1 MLSLIA
7 GMAMAASVADWNKP
21 YLMTEVE
28 DSQINE
34 SSGLAA
40 SRHSVGVFYTH
51 NDSGD
56 SARFFRFN
64 KKGAVTG
71 IFTLAGARATDWED
85 MASATVR
92 GTSYLYFGDVGDN
105 ARERDHVTIYRVEE
119 PVGAGRELKQ
129 FDTFTITY
137 PDQARD
143 CEAVFVHFATGDIW
157 LVSKAREGITV
168 VYRVENPRR
177 TGDYKAEKVAT
188 IPVNTG
194 GLGGNLV
201 TGADVS
207 HDGHFVILRT
217 YTGALIYTVRGPFS
231 EWVEQEPVMHRTAP
245 EKQGESICFSQ
256 NSSAWLTSSEGLPCP
271 ISISTRVR

>member
-7 GMAMAASVADWNKP
+7 GVAMASSVAEWNTP
-21 YLMTEVE
+21 YRMTEIADKQV
-28 DSQINE
+28 NE

-40 SRHSVGVFYTH
+40 SRHTVGVFYTH

-56 SARFFRFN
+56 SARFFRFS

-71 IFTLAGARATDWED
+71 VFTLAGARATDWED

-92 GTSYLYFGDVGDN
+92 GTSYLYFADVGDN
-105 ARERDHVTIYRVEE
+105 ARQRDNVTIYRVEE

-129 FDTFTITY
+129 FDTITITY
-137 PDQARD
+137 PDQPRD
-143 CEAVFVHFATGDIW
+143 CEAVFVHFLTGDIW
-157 LVSKAREGITV
+157 LVSKAREGVTV
-168 VYRVENPRR
+168 VYRIENPRR
-177 TGDYKAEKVAT
+177 TGDYKAEKIGT

-207 HDGHFVILRT
+207 QDGRMVILRT
-217 YTGALIYTVRGPFS
+217 YTGALIYTVRGPFE
-231 EWVEQEPVMHRTAP
+231 EWIDQEPVLYRTAP
-245 EKQGESICFSQ
+245 EQQGESVCFSQ
-256 NSSAWLTSSEGLPCP
+256 DSSAWLTSSEGSPCP